1 MTEKKKEVQ
10 AEEVKPPSLVQM
22 IKNFGKE
29 YKAWAAEGHPT
40 LSAADYTER
49 LTACKACPHL
59 IEKHMR
65 CGKCG
70 CMVEHKAKWRTTTCP
85 DVPQRWKA
93 QDPTPKT
100 KEEAALREQQ
110 TQESLAKARGEAEKM
125 DHPPIVRDGPDDK
138 SVEYTDFEDV

>member
-1 MTEKKKEVQ
+1 MTEKKKDV
-10 AEEVKPPSLVQM
+10 EEVKPPSLIQM

-29 YKAWAAEGHPT
+29 YKKWAKEGHPT

-59 IEKHMR
+59 IADKMR

-85 DVPQRWKA
+85 DDPQRWKS
-93 QDPTPKT
+93 QDPNPKT
-100 KEEAALREQQ
+100 RAEAALREQQ
-110 TQESLAKARGEAEKM
+110 RKAAEDDAAGKM
-125 DHPPIVRDGPDDK
+125 DRPPGPRKNPDERG
-138 SVEYTDFEDV
+138 VEYTDFEDV